1 MPRNDKGLRRERPM
15 RDEVLEGNDMF
26 INGVPATVWNQM
38 SEEER
43 KAQFEKVRREI
54 EKTRS
59 GK

>member
-1 MPRNDKGLRRERPM
+1 M